1 MNDAATAS
9 PQIDFYVSPGT
20 THEQRL
26 LLACRLADK
35 AFRSGHRVYIHC
47 RDAAQAQQ
55 LDTMLWSFQATSF
68 VPHALVG
75 SDDTPVQIGHASTTW
90 NIDDVLINLDHTIPE
105 NFAQFR
111 RVLEVVVQEQSVL
124 DNTRDHFRQYR
135 QLGHNPQRREL
146 PNA

>member
-1 MNDAATAS
+1 MNDTATAG

-47 RDAAQAQQ
+47 DNAAQAQQ
-55 LDTMLWSFQATSF
+55 LDTLLWSFQATSF

-75 SDDTPVQIGHASTTW
+75 SDDTPVQIGHGNTMW
-90 NIDDVLINLDHTIPE
+90 HIDDVLINLDQHIPD
-105 NFAQFR
+105 NFAQFK
-111 RVLEVVVQEQSVL
+111 RVLEVVVQEPGVL
-124 DNTRDHFRQYR
+124 DSTRDHFRHYR